1 MKKKLCTFEWGKD
14 FMLQFLIKVKGQE
27 LILVKSV
34 EMLLL
39 CLNLEMVKFSDF
51 KMKTLPSNGVYY
63 VSFRN

>member
-1 MKKKLCTFEWGKD
+1 MKKKLYTFEWGKD
-14 FMLQFLIKVKGQE
+14 FMPQFVIKVKGQE

-39 CLNLEMVKFSDF
+39 CLNLEMAKFSDF
-51 KMKTLPSNGVYY
+51 KVKTLPSNGVYC